1 MKGKYRSAT
10 LLTTAAA
17 LLLGLSACTPQHTER
32 REFIP
37 GQAFSADERA
47 WRSTHDTRRESYRP
61 APRPG
66 RVKKIDANSP
76 PPQPIVEREDFT
88 PARLEPF
95 RGNPHLV
102 R

>member
-1 MKGKYRSAT
+1 MGKEILFSAG
-10 LLTTAAA
+10 
-17 LLLGLSACTPQHTER
+17 LLLLLCSCAGRHTER

-47 WRSTHDTRRESYRP
+47 WRSTHDPNREAYRP
-61 APRPG
+61 PAKAGSRGKTPDQLRP
-66 RVKKIDANSP
+66 VV
-76 PPQPIVEREDFT
+76 QYEEFT
-88 PARLEPF
+88 PARLEHF